1 MLYVD
6 RRAEKADHFCR
17 ACRPGAMAINRGH
30 VGAVLEESSHFM
42 VYSPGPRKGV

>member
-6 RRAEKADHFCR
+6 RRAEKVDHFCR

-30 VGAVLEESSHFM
+30 VGAVLEGPWLLRYRGKGSS
-42 VYSPGPRKGV
+42 R